1 MSVLCLI
8 TAALYKE
15 ARSETPAAQL
25 AVAHVVMAR
34 KTTDKT
40 SVCRVIAKK
49 HQFSWV
55 KNGRVLPLPKAS
67 TDVDKLALERAITL
81 SKRVLFGRLRSA
93 KLLSGKYQYFNHT
106 KLGKRYKTQTKAVKL
121 GKLLFY

>member
-1 MSVLCLI
+1 MQVLCL

-40 SVCRVIAKK
+40 SVCRVIAKRN
-49 HQFSWV
+49 QFSWV
-55 KNGRVLPLPKAS
+55 KNGHVLPMPKAS
-67 TDVDKLALERAITL
+67 ANADKKALKQALDI
-81 SKRVLFGRLRSA
+81 SARVLFGQLRSN
-93 KLLSGKYQYFNHT
+93 KLKGNYQFFNT
-106 KLGKRYKTQTKAVKL
+106 VKMGKRYKTKTKAVKI